1 MTPLRAIGHVVAL
14 TLVHAGITLAIG
26 AVLLLAAAALQFL
39 TEGLP

>member
-1 MTPLRAIGHVVAL
+1 MTTLRAIGHVAVL

-26 AVLLLAAAALQFL
+26 TVLILAAAALQFL